1 MTIYKSPDAPEFLPA
16 FLHILIL
23 VPSSTPAGI
32 LTERLFLVNNPSPP
46 HFLQGFVIVLP
57 VPEQLL
63 QVLSIVKN
71 LTCSYFSTSIQT
83 VHTDMLASPPEE
95 PLPLQISHLE
105 ELSVLLFSLFL
116 SSSDKLTDKLYL
128 RSDPC

>member
-16 FLHILIL
+16 SPSPDILIL

-32 LTERLFLVNNPSPP
+32 LTERDFSLLITPSPP

-71 LTCSYFSTSIQT
+71 PWLALTFPLPLQT

-105 ELSVLLFSLFL
+105 RAFSFIVFFI
-116 SSSDKLTDKLYL
+116 
-128 RSDPC
+128 PE